1 VTGFRVIDSHHHLWD
16 PKVLRYSLLEDIE
29 ELSRPFLADDFEEEA
44 RRLAIGRSICVE
56 AASAGADGRRETA
69 WLLRQMERSARIV
82 ALIAWAPLERPDLG
96 HYLDWLSSLEAKPI
110 VGIRRSFE
118 FESDGFPGQ
127 PAVIEGARLA
137 GERGFVVDLVLFARS
152 LQATITLVEA
162 CPQTQFVLDHLG
174 KPPIREGRFEPWA
187 SELRELAACPNVA
200 CKLSGLPVEADRT
213 TWTTA
218 ILRPYVEHGF
228 DCFGAERLLFGT
240 DWPVVNLAGGAG
252 RWFTAVS
259 ELLQPLDH
267 DVRAAVLGENARR
280 VYGVGP
286 GLVSSGS

>member
-1 VTGFRVIDSHHHLWD
+1 
-16 PKVLRYSLLEDIE
+16 
-29 ELSRPFLADDFEEEA
+29 
-44 RRLAIGRSICVE
+44 
-56 AASAGADGRRETA
+56 
-69 WLLRQMERSARIV
+69 M
-82 ALIAWAPLERPDLG
+82 
-96 HYLDWLSSLEAKPI
+96 
-110 VGIRRSFE
+110 
-118 FESDGFPGQ
+118 
-127 PAVIEGARLA
+127 
-137 GERGFVVDLVLFARS
+137 
-152 LQATITLVEA
+152 
-162 CPQTQFVLDHLG
+162 
-174 KPPIREGRFEPWA
+174 
-187 SELRELAACPNVA
+187 
-200 CKLSGLPVEADRT
+200 EADRT